1 MSLDKTLEDINRREL
16 EFQQSHVGAVFPE
29 HYATEYPKLTSLM
42 ETYYKFLDSDT
53 TDFGNQ
59 IKSLSKTRDIGQ
71 TAESNLTFIEDELLL
86 GQNYLQGILDQR
98 TGAELSNNFYRSK
111 GSKFSIE
118 RFFRAFFNTDPTI
131 VYGKDLTF
139 NIGETN
145 IGPESGKFIQDDK
158 IYQFWG
164 ILIKTGVPVVDWLD
178 MYKLFVHPG
187 GMYVGAAVE
196 IVGFANLGVS
206 GFFYLNDQDTTPVQ
220 IPGQANLGM
229 LQFGETL
236 AMVTHSDATRGLLT
250 DSAEHYRLRTDNM
263 SFQDFADS
271 SRYTAGSDS
280 AGTIQFA
287 ADRYNTMI
295 GMSDVTVFRVDQ
307 DSDKGLL
314 TSLDTSLE
322 TIDQDVYNYN
332 DSA

>member
-16 EFQQSHVGAVFPE
+16 EFQQSHVGTVFPE

-42 ETYYKFLDSDT
+42 ESYYKFLDSDE
-53 TDFGNQ
+53 TDFGNK
-59 IKSLSKTRDIGQ
+59 IKSLSKSRDIGQ
-71 TAESNLTFIEDELLL
+71 TATSNLTFIEDALLL

-98 TGAELSNNFYRSK
+98 TGAELSNNFYRTK

-139 NIGETN
+139 NVGETN

-164 ILIKTGVPVVDWLD
+164 ILIKTGVPVNDWLD

-187 GMYVGAAVE
+187 GMYVGASVE
-196 IVGFANLGVS
+196 IVAEATFGMQ

-220 IPGQANLGM
+220 VGGEANFGM
-229 LQFGETL
+229 SQFGETL
-236 AMVTHSDATRGLLT
+236 AKVTHG
-250 DSAEHYRLRTDNM
+250 AERYRLRTDNM
-263 SFQDFADS
+263 SFEDFADS
-271 SRYTAGSDS
+271 SRYATGSDS
-280 AGTIQFA
+280 AGEIQFF

-295 GMSDVTVFRVDQ
+295 GMSDVTVFRVDH

-322 TIDQDVYNYN
+322 TIDQDVYNYS

>member
-16 EFQQSHVGAVFPE
+16 EFQQSHVGTVFPE

-42 ETYYKFLDSDT
+42 ESYYKFLDSDE
-53 TDFGNQ
+53 TDFGNK
-59 IKSLSKTRDIGQ
+59 IKSLSKSRDIGQ
-71 TAESNLTFIEDELLL
+71 TATSNLTFIEDELLL

-98 TGAELSNNFYRSK
+98 TGAELSNNFYRTK

-139 NIGETN
+139 NVGETN

-187 GMYVGAAVE
+187 GMYVGASVE
-196 IVGFANLGVS
+196 IVAEATFGMQ

-220 IPGQANLGM
+220 VGGEANFGM
-229 LQFGETL
+229 SQFGETL
-236 AMVTHSDATRGLLT
+236 AKVTHG
-250 DSAEHYRLRTDNM
+250 AERYRLRTDNM
-263 SFQDFADS
+263 SFEDFADS
-271 SRYTAGSDS
+271 SRYATGSDS
-280 AGTIQFA
+280 AGEIQFF

-295 GMSDVTVFRVDQ
+295 GMSDVTVFRVDH

-322 TIDQDVYNYN
+322 TIDQDVYNYS

>member
-16 EFQQSHVGAVFPE
+16 EFQQSHVGTVFPE

-42 ETYYKFLDSDT
+42 ESYYKFLDSDE
-53 TDFGNQ
+53 TDFGNK
-59 IKSLSKTRDIGQ
+59 IKSLSKSRDIGQ
-71 TAESNLTFIEDELLL
+71 TATSNLTFIEDELLL

-98 TGAELSNNFYRSK
+98 TGAELSNNFYRTK

-139 NIGETN
+139 NVGETN

-187 GMYVGAAVE
+187 GMYVGASVE
-196 IVGFANLGVS
+196 IVSEAIFGMQ

-220 IPGQANLGM
+220 VGGEANFGM
-229 LQFGETL
+229 SQFGETL
-236 AMVTHSDATRGLLT
+236 AKVTHG
-250 DSAEHYRLRTDNM
+250 AERYRLRTDNM
-263 SFQDFADS
+263 SFEDFADS
-271 SRYTAGSDS
+271 SRYATGSDS
-280 AGTIQFA
+280 AGEIQFF

-295 GMSDVTVFRVDQ
+295 GMSDVTVFRVDH

-322 TIDQDVYNYN
+322 TIDQDVYNYS

>member
-16 EFQQSHVGAVFPE
+16 EFQQSHVGTVFPE

-42 ETYYKFLDSDT
+42 ESYYKFLDSDE
-53 TDFGNQ
+53 TDFGNK
-59 IKSLSKTRDIGQ
+59 IKSLSKSRDIGQ
-71 TAESNLTFIEDELLL
+71 TATSNLTFIEDELLL

-98 TGAELSNNFYRSK
+98 TGAELSNNFYRTK

-139 NIGETN
+139 NVGETN

-164 ILIKTGVPVVDWLD
+164 ILIKTGVPVNDWLD

-187 GMYVGAAVE
+187 GMYVGASVE
-196 IVGFANLGVS
+196 IVAEATFGMQ

-220 IPGQANLGM
+220 VGGEANFGM
-229 LQFGETL
+229 SQFGETL
-236 AMVTHSDATRGLLT
+236 AKVTHGSER
-250 DSAEHYRLRTDNM
+250 YRLRTDNM
-263 SFQDFADS
+263 SFEDFADS
-271 SRYTAGSDS
+271 SRYATGSDS
-280 AGTIQFA
+280 AGEIQFF

-295 GMSDVTVFRVDQ
+295 GMSDVTVFRVDH

-322 TIDQDVYNYN
+322 TIDQDVYNYS

>member
-16 EFQQSHVGAVFPE
+16 EFQQSHVGTVFPE

-42 ETYYKFLDSDT
+42 ESYYKFLDSDE
-53 TDFGNQ
+53 TDFGNK
-59 IKSLSKTRDIGQ
+59 IKSLSKSRDIGQ
-71 TAESNLTFIEDELLL
+71 TATSNLTFIEDELLL

-98 TGAELSNNFYRSK
+98 TGAELSNNFYRTK

-139 NIGETN
+139 NVGETN

-187 GMYVGAAVE
+187 GMYVGASVE
-196 IVGFANLGVS
+196 IVAEATFGMQ

-220 IPGQANLGM
+220 VGGEANFGM
-229 LQFGETL
+229 SQFGETL
-236 AMVTHSDATRGLLT
+236 AKVTHG
-250 DSAEHYRLRTDNM
+250 AERYRLRTDNM
-263 SFQDFADS
+263 SFEDFADS
-271 SRYTAGSDS
+271 SRYATGSDS
-280 AGTIQFA
+280 AGEIQFF

-295 GMSDVTVFRVDQ
+295 GMSDITVFRVDH

-322 TIDQDVYNYN
+322 TIDQDVYNYS

>member
-16 EFQQSHVGAVFPE
+16 EFQQSHVGTVFPE

-42 ETYYKFLDSDT
+42 ESYYKFLDSDE
-53 TDFGNQ
+53 TDFGNK
-59 IKSLSKTRDIGQ
+59 IKSLSKSRDIGQ
-71 TAESNLTFIEDELLL
+71 TATSNLTFIEDELLL

-98 TGAELSNNFYRSK
+98 TGAELSNNFYRTK

-139 NIGETN
+139 NVGETN

-187 GMYVGAAVE
+187 GMYVGASVE
-196 IVGFANLGVS
+196 IVAEATFGMQ

-220 IPGQANLGM
+220 VGGEANFGM
-229 LQFGETL
+229 SQFSETL
-236 AMVTHSDATRGLLT
+236 AKVTHG
-250 DSAEHYRLRTDNM
+250 AERYRLRTDNM
-263 SFQDFADS
+263 SFEDFADS
-271 SRYTAGSDS
+271 SRYATGSDS
-280 AGTIQFA
+280 AGEIQFF

-295 GMSDVTVFRVDQ
+295 GMSDITVFRVDH

-322 TIDQDVYNYN
+322 TIDQDVYNYS

>member
-16 EFQQSHVGAVFPE
+16 EFQQSHVGTVFPE

-42 ETYYKFLDSDT
+42 ESYYKFLDSDE
-53 TDFGNQ
+53 TDFGNK
-59 IKSLSKTRDIGQ
+59 IKSLSKSRDIGQ
-71 TAESNLTFIEDELLL
+71 TATSNLTFIEDELLL

-98 TGAELSNNFYRSK
+98 TGAELSNNFYRTK

-139 NIGETN
+139 NVGETN

-164 ILIKTGVPVVDWLD
+164 ILIKTGVPVNDWLD

-187 GMYVGAAVE
+187 GMYVGASVE
-196 IVGFANLGVS
+196 IVAEATFGMQ

-220 IPGQANLGM
+220 VGGEANFGM
-229 LQFGETL
+229 SQFGETL
-236 AMVTHSDATRGLLT
+236 AKVTHG
-250 DSAEHYRLRTDNM
+250 AERYRLRTDNM
-263 SFQDFADS
+263 SFEDFADS
-271 SRYTAGSDS
+271 SRYATGSDS
-280 AGTIQFA
+280 AGEIQFF

-295 GMSDVTVFRVDQ
+295 GMSDVTVFRVDH

-322 TIDQDVYNYN
+322 TIDQDVYNYS

>member
-16 EFQQSHVGAVFPE
+16 EFQQSHVGTVFPE

-42 ETYYKFLDSDT
+42 ESYYKFLDSDQA
-53 TDFGNQ
+53 DFGNQ
-59 IKSLSKTRDIGQ
+59 IKSLSKSRDIGQ

-98 TGAELSNNFYRSK
+98 TGAELSNNFYRTK

-164 ILIKTGVPVVDWLD
+164 ILIKTGVPVADWLD

-196 IVGFANLGVS
+196 IVAEATFAMQ

-220 IPGQANLGM
+220 VGGEANLGM
-229 LQFGETL
+229 SQFGETL
-236 AMVTHSDATRGLLT
+236 AKVTHGAT
-250 DSAEHYRLRTDNM
+250 H
-263 SFQDFADS
+263 
-271 SRYTAGSDS
+271 
-280 AGTIQFA
+280 
-287 ADRYNTMI
+287 
-295 GMSDVTVFRVDQ
+295 
-307 DSDKGLL
+307 
-314 TSLDTSLE
+314 
-322 TIDQDVYNYN
+322 
-332 DSA
+332 

>member
-16 EFQQSHVGAVFPE
+16 EFQQSHVGTVFPE

-42 ETYYKFLDSDT
+42 EAYYKFLDSDQA
-53 TDFGNQ
+53 DFGNQ
-59 IKSLSKTRDIGQ
+59 IKSLSKSRDIGQ

-98 TGAELSNNFYRSK
+98 TGAELSNNFYRTK

-164 ILIKTGVPVVDWLD
+164 ILIKTGVPVADWLD

-187 GMYVGAAVE
+187 GMYVGASVE
-196 IVGFANLGVS
+196 IVSEAIFGTQ

-220 IPGQANLGM
+220 VGGEANLGM
-229 LQFGETL
+229 SQFGETL
-236 AMVTHSDATRGLLT
+236 AKVTHG
-250 DSAEHYRLRTDNM
+250 AERYRLRTDNM
-263 SFQDFADS
+263 SFEDFADS
-271 SRYTAGSDS
+271 SRYATGSDS
-280 AGTIQFA
+280 AGEIQFF

-295 GMSDVTVFRVDQ
+295 GMSDITVFRVDH

-322 TIDQDVYNYN
+322 TIDQDIYNYS

>member
-16 EFQQSHVGAVFPE
+16 EFQQSHVGTVFPE

-42 ETYYKFLDSDT
+42 ESYYKFLDSDE
-53 TDFGNQ
+53 TDFGNK
-59 IKSLSKTRDIGQ
+59 IKSLSKSRDIGQ
-71 TAESNLTFIEDELLL
+71 TATSNLTFIEDELLL

-98 TGAELSNNFYRSK
+98 TGAELSNNFYRTK

-139 NIGETN
+139 NVGETN

-187 GMYVGAAVE
+187 GMYVGASVE
-196 IVGFANLGVS
+196 IVAEATFGMQ

-220 IPGQANLGM
+220 VGGEANFGM
-229 LQFGETL
+229 SQFGETL
-236 AMVTHSDATRGLLT
+236 AKVTHG
-250 DSAEHYRLRTDNM
+250 AERYRLRTDNM
-263 SFQDFADS
+263 SFEDFADS
-271 SRYTAGSDS
+271 SRYATGSDS
-280 AGTIQFA
+280 AGEIQFF

-295 GMSDVTVFRVDQ
+295 GMSDITVFRVDH

-314 TSLDTSLE
+314 TSLATSLE
-322 TIDQDVYNYN
+322 TIDQDVYNYS

>member
-16 EFQQSHVGAVFPE
+16 EFQQSHVGTVFPE

-42 ETYYKFLDSDT
+42 EAYYKFLDSDQA
-53 TDFGNQ
+53 DFGNQ
-59 IKSLSKTRDIGQ
+59 IKSLSKSRDIGQ

-98 TGAELSNNFYRSK
+98 TGAELSNNFYRTK

-164 ILIKTGVPVVDWLD
+164 ILIKTGVPVADWLD

-196 IVGFANLGVS
+196 IVAEATFGMQ

-220 IPGQANLGM
+220 VGGEANLGM
-229 LQFGETL
+229 SQFGETL
-236 AMVTHSDATRGLLT
+236 AKVTHG
-250 DSAEHYRLRTDNM
+250 AERYRLRTDNM
-263 SFQDFADS
+263 SFEDFADS
-271 SRYTAGSDS
+271 SRYATGSDS
-280 AGTIQFA
+280 AGEIQFF

-295 GMSDVTVFRVDQ
+295 GMSDITVFRVDH

-322 TIDQDVYNYN
+322 TIDQDIYNYS